1 MLARLRNSKLV
12 EEKDGQAVVEM
23 MEVPPSSDRNQRA
36 NIVVDTED
44 KFNK

>member
-1 MLARLRNSKLV
+1 
-12 EEKDGQAVVEM
+12 M

-44 KFNK
+44 KFNKWYKILYNGTHLSHVII